1 MACAVAR
8 CSRSANLRS
17 ARTRST
23 ARRCAMVV
31 THAIALPRPSR
42 NLAAQRHTSS
52 STSWQTSSAW
62 NGSRTTL
69 RTTPNTVAAARAQTT
84 SNAAWSPLA
93 TSPRQAPR
101 SVSDTGRTSA
111 AAPACGRA
119 SLLPT
124 SVIRHRGGH
133 RLVPGPGFR
142 PARQSTTA
150 RATSNNRDRSPARR
164 ASQPLGIPH
173 QRGVPMRFVT
183 RRRPGLVLVGL
194 AAAAVAATGVVPAA
208 ASAAAQASPVVG
220 HVYVND
226 NTAGANTIGAF
237 DRHADG
243 TLTPEAG
250 SPFAAAG
257 AGSNQIS
264 VLRIRGNGSLKLV
277 PGGVVP
283 SGGVL
288 PVSIAIHGD
297 LVYAANSGSGGSNY
311 TGFRLHH
318 SGRLAP
324 IAGSAV
330 ALPDGSQP
338 GDVLFNGDG
347 TKLAGTRVGTS
358 QIDSFTVGPGGLLT
372 AASGSPFPAQGLGP
386 FGSQFRPTNPDQL
399 FVSNAH
405 NAGAGS
411 GTGSAFSDSADG
423 TLAPI
428 GSSPFAD
435 LQTAPCWVE
444 ISHNGRFLFTV
455 NTGSGSISRYR
466 ITHGG
471 ALILLGSTAVKASGS
486 VGAVDARLSPDGRT
500 LYVDESKIGAV
511 GALAVHGGGLTEL
524 ASSPVSLPAG
534 AAPAGIVTS

>member
-1 MACAVAR
+1 
-8 CSRSANLRS
+8 
-17 ARTRST
+17 
-23 ARRCAMVV
+23 
-31 THAIALPRPSR
+31 
-42 NLAAQRHTSS
+42 
-52 STSWQTSSAW
+52 
-62 NGSRTTL
+62 
-69 RTTPNTVAAARAQTT
+69 
-84 SNAAWSPLA
+84 
-93 TSPRQAPR
+93 
-101 SVSDTGRTSA
+101 
-111 AAPACGRA
+111 
-119 SLLPT
+119 
-124 SVIRHRGGH
+124 
-133 RLVPGPGFR
+133 
-142 PARQSTTA
+142 
-150 RATSNNRDRSPARR
+150 
-164 ASQPLGIPH
+164 
-173 QRGVPMRFVT
+173 MRFVT
-183 RRRPGLVLVGL
+183 RRRLGPVLLGL
-194 AAAAVAATGVVPAA
+194 AAAAATAAVPAA
-208 ASAAAQASPVVG
+208 ASASAQASPVVG

-250 SPFAAAG
+250 SPFAAGGAG
-257 AGSNQIS
+257 TGAGLASQGALQISPDGRLLIAADAGSNQIS

-277 PGGVVP
+277 HGGVVP
-283 SGGVL
+283 SGGAL

-297 LVYAANSGSGGSNY
+297 LVYVANSGTSGSNY
-311 TGFRLHH
+311 TGFRLHRN
-318 SGRLAP
+318 GRLAP

-330 ALPDGSQP
+330 ALPDGAQP

-347 TKLAGTRVGTS
+347 TRLAGTRVGTS

-372 AASGSPFPAQGLGP
+372 AAPGSPFPAQGLGP

-411 GTGSAFSDSADG
+411 GTVSAFSDSADG

-444 ISHNGRFLFTV
+444 ITHDGRFLFTV

-466 ITHGG
+466 IAPGG
-471 ALILLGSTAVKASGS
+471 ALTLLGSTAVKASGG

-511 GALAVHGGGLTEL
+511 GAFAVHGGDLTEL
-524 ASSPVSLPAG
+524 ASSPVSLPTG
-534 AAPAGIVTS
+534 ATPAGLVVS